1 MGDARAWMLRFGWLT
16 VVGGL
21 LTHRDMCLGG
31 GKPPE
36 PSNID
41 SGPVDS
47 SSDTGKDA
55 RNRAPGPVERVSAPA
70 APVGREK
77 V

>member
-1 MGDARAWMLRFGWLT
+1 MGDAHTWTLRFGWLL
-16 VVGGL
+16 VAGGL
-21 LTHRDMCLGG
+21 LVHRDMCLGG
-31 GKPPE
+31 GNPP
-36 PSNID
+36 PPVD

-55 RNRAPGPVERVSAPA
+55 RNRAPRPVERGAALA
-70 APVGREK
+70 APHGREK